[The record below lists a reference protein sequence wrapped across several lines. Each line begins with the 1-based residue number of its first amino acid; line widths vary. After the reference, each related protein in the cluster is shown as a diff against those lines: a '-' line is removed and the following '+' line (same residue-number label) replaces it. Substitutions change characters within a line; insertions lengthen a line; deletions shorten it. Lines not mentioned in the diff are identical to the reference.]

1 MIEVSGVSACYISAD
16 TGGGICDLITSQY
29 ALNGVSCSFSP
40 GEVVSLAGLNG
51 SGKSTLS
58 RLLCAMR
65 LADAGCIVVDGVDPA
80 NSEHDR
86 LAVRKAVGFVQQDPA
101 DQIVSTLV
109 FDEVAF
115 GPRNLGLDE
124 DDVCERVRASLA
136 AVGLDGFEKRD
147 VSGLSGGE
155 QQRLALA
162 GVLAMDPAYLVL
174 DEATSHLDSAARPAF
189 RALVDDLAHKRGLG
203 IVQVTHDPVELL
215 ASDRVMVLDVGRLI
229 WQGSPEALLMG
240 KRDLWDSL
248 TLQSMNVSAVQMAL
262 EGGAFLSSIRSPHM
276 LATWLKTPSGSFV
289 RSRIANDGRFSSYG
303 QNELDAQSA
312 TSRQNGRGGIEVRD
326 VSFAYDDA
334 RPVLRS
340 VSLRA
345 EPGRLMLLAGR
356 SGSGKSTLA
365 MLLAG
370 LSRPDAGEIFIDGL
384 AAHPARCGL
393 AFQRPENQ
401 LFLQTVREEIAFAPR
416 NAGVGAGELDG
427 RVREIAAR
435 VGLDEELLD
444 RSPFELSGGQARRV
458 GLACVLSLGAPAYV
472 LDEPT
477 AGLDAPG
484 RRDLHRLVRELAAE
498 GSAVVLIS
506 HDLDEWLCEV
516 DDVALMADGHIA
528 WSGPAGELWESP
540 GIYRSA
546 GIEPPDS
553 AMLLEAL
560 WAAGAQRSADAKR
573 VDGGMGAFDGEHE

>member
-1 MIEVSGVSACYISAD
+1 MG
-16 TGGGICDLITSQY
+16 
-29 ALNGVSCSFSP
+29 
-40 GEVVSLAGLNG
+40 
-51 SGKSTLS
+51 
-58 RLLCAMR
+58 
-65 LADAGCIVVDGVDPA
+65 
-80 NSEHDR
+80 
-86 LAVRKAVGFVQQDPA
+86 
-101 DQIVSTLV
+101 
-109 FDEVAF
+109 
-115 GPRNLGLDE
+115 
-124 DDVCERVRASLA
+124 
-136 AVGLDGFEKRD
+136 
-147 VSGLSGGE
+147 
-155 QQRLALA
+155 
-162 GVLAMDPAYLVL
+162 
-174 DEATSHLDSAARPAF
+174 
-189 RALVDDLAHKRGLG
+189 DLAHRRGLG

-215 ASDRVMVLDVGRLI
+215 ASDRVMVLDAGSLI

-248 TLQSMNVSAVQMAL
+248 TLQSMYVSAVQMAL
-262 EGGAFLSSIRSPHM
+262 EGGAFLSSIRSTRK
-276 LATWLKTPSGSFV
+276 LVAWLKTPSGSLV

-303 QNELDAQSA
+303 QNGLDAQSA
-312 TSRQNGRGGIEVRD
+312 TSRQKGCGGIEVRD

-370 LSRPDAGEIFIDGL
+370 LSRPDAGEISIDGL

-393 AFQRPENQ
+393 AFQRPESQ

-416 NAGVGAGELDG
+416 NAGVEAGELDG

-516 DDVALMADGHIA
+516 DDVALMADGRVA
-528 WSGPAGELWESP
+528 WTGPAGVLRERP

-560 WAAGAQRSADAKR
+560 WTAGMRRPADAKR
-573 VDGGMGAFDGEHE
+573 VDGRMGACDGEHE